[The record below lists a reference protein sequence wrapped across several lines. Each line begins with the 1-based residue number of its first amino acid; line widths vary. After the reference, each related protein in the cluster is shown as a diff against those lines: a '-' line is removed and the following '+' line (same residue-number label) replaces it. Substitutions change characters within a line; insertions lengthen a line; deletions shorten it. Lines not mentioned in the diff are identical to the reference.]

1 MKINIFIWQL
11 EERFYLVKWLKN
23 EVEKVLSFSLFLDT
37 ILFGEN
43 FIR

>member
-23 EVEKVLSFSLFLDT
+23 EVEQGFIFLIIPGHYT
-37 ILFGEN
+37 FWRK
-43 FIR
+43 FY